1 MNIKVNGAEKTS
13 EAKNLAELG
22 LPDKG
27 VAMAVDGKMVKRP
40 EWEGKELQ
48 EGAAILIIRASCG
61 G

>member
-1 MNIKVNGAEKTS
+1 
-13 EAKNLAELG
+13 
-22 LPDKG
+22 
-27 VAMAVDGKMVKRP
+27 MAVDGKMVKRP